1 MKERRKAEN
10 AAGNPGA
17 QAIRYALP
25 PYPTNRVLKN
35 PPLSI
40 SSLFIII
47 FP

>member
-10 AAGNPGA
+10 PAGKQSA
-17 QAIRYALP
+17 QAIRP
-25 PYPTNRVLKN
+25 PYPANRVLKN